1 MKHEH
6 NAQRK
11 RTTQAGHIHAR
22 QLRQEQ
28 TSAEL
33 LLWERLRDRQFH
45 GFKFRRQHA
54 IGRFIV
60 DFYCPTRWLIIELD
74 GPIHDQQIEH
84 DRERTEVLVAAGY
97 RVIRWTNDEI
107 MHNLL
112 RVLDQ
117 LRAILTEGTPPELPQ
132 N

>member
-1 MKHEH
+1 MSQER
-6 NAQRK
+6 NVRRK
-11 RTTQAGHIHAR
+11 RTTQAGHIRAR

-28 TSAEL
+28 PPAEL

-60 DFYCPTRWLIIELD
+60 DFYCPVRRMIIELD

-84 DRERTEVLVAAGY
+84 DLERTEALVAQGY
-97 RVIRWTNDEI
+97 RVVRWTNDQI
-107 MHNLL
+107 MHDLP
-112 RVLDQ
+112 RMLDQ
-117 LRAILTEGTPPELPQ
+117 SHTILTEDTEP
-132 N
+132 